1 MKKEQGASRKHLNS
15 HISELK
21 EKALSTSIK
30 EGSADAVSS
39 RIASNYI
46 TPFALLLNAQAI
58 HIGILNAISG
68 LFAPLAQLFGSK
80 LMENHSRKNIV
91 TKFVFLQAIT
101 WLPIAIVSYLYW
113 KGIFQSSLLY
123 VTIALYT
130 LFVVFANI
138 AYSPWFS
145 WMGDIVPENSR
156 GKYFAKRNSITEIV
170 GIITILICAFALDAF
185 KTRGLALLGFS
196 ILFLFASLFK
206 LISYGLLKKQ
216 YSPELKID
224 DGYYFSFFSFLKRN
238 DNFGKFAIYN
248 GVFYFAIMVAS
259 PFFAVYML
267 KTLNFDYAK
276 FIAISISSSV
286 FYLLFQPVIGKF
298 SDKYGNKKLLIIGN
312 IFFALTPIFWIFS
325 TNFAYLLIVPQ
336 AISGLANAAYNIS
349 FTNFTYSAVKKPEH
363 RALCVSYANILIGA
377 GTFVGSILGGL
388 ILSRFDLSLSSSF
401 FILFGIASS
410 LRILAGIIFLP
421 AIKDEKENI
430 KKLPQTSFSLLHP
443 IKTLS
448 SEVRWFRA
456 AVH

>member
-1 MKKEQGASRKHLNS
+1 MKKEANTNHNYLHN
-15 HISELK
+15 HIPELK

-30 EGSADAVSS
+30 EGSAEAVSS
-39 RIASNYI
+39 RIANNYI

-58 HIGILNAISG
+58 HIGLLNAISG
-68 LFAPLAQLFGSK
+68 LFAPLAQLFGSR
-80 LMENHSRKNIV
+80 LMEKHPRKNIV
-91 TKFVFLQAIT
+91 TRFVFLQAIT
-101 WLPIAIVSYLYW
+101 WIPIALVSYLYW
-113 KGIFQSSLLY
+113 KGIFQNSLLY
-123 VTIALYT
+123 ITIALYT

-138 AYSPWFS
+138 SYPPWFS

-206 LISYGLLKKQ
+206 LVSYGFLKKQ
-216 YSPELKID
+216 YSPGLKID
-224 DGYYFSFFSFLKRN
+224 DGYYFSFFSFLKRH

-325 TNFAYLLIVPQ
+325 RNFIYLLIIPQ
-336 AISGLANAAYNIS
+336 LISGLANAAYTIA
-349 FTNFTYSAVKKPEH
+349 FTNFTYSSVKKPEH
-363 RALCVSYANILIGA
+363 RGLCVSYANILIGV

-388 ILSRFDLSLSSSF
+388 ILSKFNISLASSF
-401 FILFGIASS
+401 FILFGIASF

-421 AIKDEKENI
+421 MIKDEKI
-430 KKLPQTSFSLLHP
+430 KFKKLPPLKFSFFHP
-443 IKTLS
+443 VRTVNAEI
-448 SEVRWFRA
+448 RWFRA